1 MSHVIN
7 EAINSPAVTVTAATA
22 TVAVNVASYLGI
34 ITQWASL
41 ISICIG
47 ILACTA
53 LTVVHVLKA
62 NLLWRKIKNNEQD
75 DE

>member
-7 EAINSPAVTVTAATA
+7 EALNSPAVTVTAATA

-53 LTVVHVLKA
+53 LTVVHVLRAKM
-62 NLLWRKIKNNEQD
+62 LWSKIKSGSF

>member
-1 MSHVIN
+1 MSQLISEVV
-7 EAINSPAVTVTAATA
+7 NSPGVTVTAATA

-34 ITQWASL
+34 ITEWASL

-47 ILACTA
+47 IVACTA
-53 LTVVHVLKA
+53 LTVVHCLKVHI
-62 NLLWRKIKNNEQD
+62 LWRKIKSEKFD